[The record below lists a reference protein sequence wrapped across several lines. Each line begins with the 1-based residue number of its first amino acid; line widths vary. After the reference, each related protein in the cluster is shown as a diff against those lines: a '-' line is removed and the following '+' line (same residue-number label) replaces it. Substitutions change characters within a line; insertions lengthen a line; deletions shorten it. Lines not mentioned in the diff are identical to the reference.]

1 MGLYTQPPE
10 VQADLLAYWQ
20 ILHTDDPVRFS
31 LLGSKRLADESY
43 LASLRRRGGRAGR
56 QPVIGPAAGRV
67 EGMSVL
73 LIDDDSRLYELLA
86 QYLGQNGV
94 NVTHAADGGWGLA
107 GDDVGGR

>member
-56 QPVIGPAAGRV
+56 QPVIGPAAGRRLA
-67 EGMSVL
+67 GRC
-73 LIDDDSRLYELLA
+73 DD
-86 QYLGQNGV
+86 V
-94 NVTHAADGGWGLA
+94 GWWLA